1 MALNR
6 RLCFTAQEPW
16 VMVAYEMIFLIF
28 ILLSREI
35 WRHSL
40 SLQVFC
46 QIESALKERRTESL
60 GFQRNGGYGR
70 QMTAAPMRPSIR
82 ISRGF
87 AQRSSFRWGVS
98 RTGAMRSSF
107 PHSRNDFDW

>member
-16 VMVAYEMIFLIF
+16 VMMDYKMIFLIS
-28 ILLSREI
+28 ILLSMKN

-46 QIESALKERRTESL
+46 QTESALIKRQTDAPI
-60 GFQRNGGYGR
+60 FQLRAW
-70 QMTAAPMRPSIR
+70 QAWLTRPYN
-82 ISRGF
+82 
-87 AQRSSFRWGVS
+87 A
-98 RTGAMRSSF
+98 
-107 PHSRNDFDW
+107 

>member
-16 VMVAYEMIFLIF
+16 VIVAYEMIFLIL

-40 SLQVFC
+40 SLQV
-46 QIESALKERRTESL
+46 
-60 GFQRNGGYGR
+60 
-70 QMTAAPMRPSIR
+70 
-82 ISRGF
+82 
-87 AQRSSFRWGVS
+87 
-98 RTGAMRSSF
+98 
-107 PHSRNDFDW
+107 

>member
-16 VMVAYEMIFLIF
+16 VMVAYERIFLIF

-40 SLQVFC
+40 SLQV
-46 QIESALKERRTESL
+46 
-60 GFQRNGGYGR
+60 
-70 QMTAAPMRPSIR
+70 
-82 ISRGF
+82 
-87 AQRSSFRWGVS
+87 
-98 RTGAMRSSF
+98 
-107 PHSRNDFDW
+107 

>member
-16 VMVAYEMIFLIF
+16 VIVAYEMIFLIF

-46 QIESALKERRTESL
+46 QTESALKAERTRQYASISGRCL
-60 GFQRNGGYGR
+60 PGFRFRHYPSSRLFRNAQLQG
-70 QMTAAPMRPSIR
+70 MRNPEE
-82 ISRGF
+82 
-87 AQRSSFRWGVS
+87 
-98 RTGAMRSSF
+98 
-107 PHSRNDFDW
+107 

>member
-16 VMVAYEMIFLIF
+16 VMAYEMIFLIF

-40 SLQVFC
+40 SLQV
-46 QIESALKERRTESL
+46 
-60 GFQRNGGYGR
+60 
-70 QMTAAPMRPSIR
+70 
-82 ISRGF
+82 
-87 AQRSSFRWGVS
+87 
-98 RTGAMRSSF
+98 
-107 PHSRNDFDW
+107 

>member
-28 ILLSREI
+28 ILLSKKI

-46 QIESALKERRTESL
+46 QIESALKKRQADAPNLQVASLAGLAYLTLRRIEHNSAD
-60 GFQRNGGYGR
+60 GR
-70 QMTAAPMRPSIR
+70 
-82 ISRGF
+82 F
-87 AQRSSFRWGVS
+87 
-98 RTGAMRSSF
+98 
-107 PHSRNDFDW
+107 

>member
-40 SLQVFC
+40 SLQVYC
-46 QIESALKERRTESL
+46 QIESALKAERTR
-60 GFQRNGGYGR
+60 
-70 QMTAAPMRPSIR
+70 
-82 ISRGF
+82 
-87 AQRSSFRWGVS
+87 
-98 RTGAMRSSF
+98 
-107 PHSRNDFDW
+107 